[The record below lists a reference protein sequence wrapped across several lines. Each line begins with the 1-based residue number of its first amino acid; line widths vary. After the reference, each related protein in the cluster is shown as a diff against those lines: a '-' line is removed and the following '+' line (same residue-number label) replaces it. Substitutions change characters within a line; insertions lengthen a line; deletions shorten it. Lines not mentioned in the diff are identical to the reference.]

1 MKKRKLTKEE
11 ILHLAKLSSL
21 KLTEKEIEKY
31 FKQLEETIIY
41 VENLKDLNTKG
52 TSTTSQTTNI
62 SDVYFDDGEKNSR
75 GLESVEAIKNAKNKK
90 NNFFVVKRIL

>member
-1 MKKRKLTKEE
+1 MKKSKLTKEE
-11 ILHLAKLSSL
+11 ILHLAKLSGL

-52 TSTTSQTTNI
+52 AFATSQTTNI
-62 SDVYFDDGEKNSR
+62 SDVYFDDGEKNLR
-75 GLESVEAIKNAKNKK
+75 GLDSIEVLKNAKNKK
-90 NNFFVVKRIL
+90 NNYFVVKRIM